1 MMQYYVY
8 LLTNW
13 NDRVI
18 YTGITNDLQRR
29 LYEHKQEPADGFT
42 KRYHVHKL
50 VYFETTSDVRA
61 AIEREKQIK
70 SRSRASKN
78 ALVETT
84 NPDWKDLSEDWD

>member
-1 MMQYYVY
+1 MQYYVY

-18 YTGITNDLQRR
+18 YTGVTNDLQRR
-29 LYEHKQEPADGFT
+29 LYEHKQELADGFT

-50 VYFETTSDVRA
+50 VYFETTTEVRA

-70 SRSRASKN
+70 SWSRAAKN
-78 ALVETT
+78 ALVETV